1 MVNRLP
7 RVSWRDSLE
16 CLRQVWVPCYRAL
29 RSWVLLLSGKHLI
42 WTTQK
47 LVVSELI
54 FIQKRTNYP
63 EGWLIYRLYQ
73 DFGAKDRFTVVNAA
87 ALGKQK
93 L

>member
-1 MVNRLP
+1 MCRSRPFTLC
-7 RVSWRDSLE
+7 SAFA
-16 CLRQVWVPCYRAL
+16 RQ
-29 RSWVLLLSGKHLI
+29 SLSGKHLI

-63 EGWLIYRLYQ
+63 EGWLIYKLYQ